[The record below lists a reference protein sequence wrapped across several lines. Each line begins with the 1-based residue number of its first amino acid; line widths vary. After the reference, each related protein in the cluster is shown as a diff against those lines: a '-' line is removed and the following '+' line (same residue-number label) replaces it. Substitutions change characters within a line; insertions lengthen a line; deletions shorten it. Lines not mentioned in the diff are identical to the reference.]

1 MDEGD
6 VLRSGLEVPN
16 TSNEIEKKIKMT
28 CKSQHL
34 LEQQVH
40 SWYVHATERADRSD
54 KRDERGVKLLYVQV
68 IYCHLTPLLYFEK
81 KVKIKLEELMEPVN
95 REENCLLTV

>member
-16 TSNEIEKKIKMT
+16 TSYETEKKIKVT

-54 KRDERGVKLLYVQV
+54 KRDERGELETTICSGHILSPYPFVILRKKKL
-68 IYCHLTPLLYFEK
+68 
-81 KVKIKLEELMEPVN
+81 
-95 REENCLLTV
+95 R

>member
-1 MDEGD
+1 MDEED
-6 VLRSGLEVPN
+6 VLRSGLEVPT
-16 TSNEIEKKIKMT
+16 TSYEIEKKIKVT

-54 KRDERGVKLLYVQV
+54 KREGRGELETTICSGHILPP
-68 IYCHLTPLLYFEK
+68 CPLLYFEK
-81 KVKIKLEELMEPVN
+81 KS
-95 REENCLLTV
+95 

>member
-16 TSNEIEKKIKMT
+16 TSNEIEKKIKVT

-40 SWYVHATERADRSD
+40 SWYVHATEARTRGSERQARRKRRA
-54 KRDERGVKLLYVQV
+54 
-68 IYCHLTPLLYFEK
+68 
-81 KVKIKLEELMEPVN
+81 
-95 REENCLLTV
+95 

>member
-16 TSNEIEKKIKMT
+16 TSNEIEKKIKVT
-28 CKSQHL
+28 CKSQHV

-40 SWYVHATERADRSD
+40 SWYVHTTEARTRGSELQARRKRRA
-54 KRDERGVKLLYVQV
+54 
-68 IYCHLTPLLYFEK
+68 
-81 KVKIKLEELMEPVN
+81 
-95 REENCLLTV
+95 